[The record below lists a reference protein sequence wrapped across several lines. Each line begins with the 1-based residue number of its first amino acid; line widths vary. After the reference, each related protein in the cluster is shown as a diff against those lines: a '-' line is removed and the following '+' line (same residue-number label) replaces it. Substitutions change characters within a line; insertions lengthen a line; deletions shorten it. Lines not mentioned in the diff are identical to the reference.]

1 MNRKNRKVI
10 AVLIF
15 IFVTSLL
22 SAKESFVFKSDS
34 SKMVMPRGKKEFIL
48 TGHARITSETLKI
61 TADEI
66 RRFGND
72 LQFTICTGNVKAED
86 MDREIEITCE
96 KLFFDTDKDIIR
108 IETWSE
114 LYDKKNE
121 VVTRSG
127 YLLDQRQE
135 KITYMSIN
143 VRIFRDTVVCRSEF
157 ARFDHNEGI
166 FELTGNPVIYKD
178 GNEMS
183 AFRVI
188 YNIDNDEIELIGN
201 VSGTIQPEEEEET
214 AEPGSEPDQAAPRDE
229 GQENSSEGGG

>member
-1 MNRKNRKVI
+1 MNRKNRKGI

-48 TGHARITSETLKI
+48 TGNAQITSETLKI

-72 LQFTICTGNVKAED
+72 LQFTICTGNVKAVD
-86 MDREIEITCE
+86 LDREIEISCE
-96 KLFFDTDKDIIR
+96 KLFFDTDEDIIR

-121 VVTRSG
+121 VITRSG

-135 KITYMSIN
+135 KLTYLSIN
-143 VRIFRDTVVCRSEF
+143 VRIFRESIVCRSEF
-157 ARFDHNEGI
+157 ARFDHNQEI
-166 FELTGNPVIYKD
+166 LELTGNPVIYKD

-214 AEPGSEPDQAAPRDE
+214 AEPDSQPEQEAPP
-229 GQENSSEGGG
+229 GGVPENSS